1 LILTAGYCDPVTNSV
16 FFLLFYKGGALLSET
31 MPPTGGYVIEV
42 TNLVRRYGPHTA
54 VDHVSFKIEKGEIVG
69 FLGPNGAGKSTTM
82 NILTG
87 YLSSSEGIV
96 RVDGQDILEYPTEI
110 KRKIGYLPENPPLY
124 PDMTVSEYLS
134 FVGEIKGIPSKQ
146 KKERMNSIME
156 TVGVQDVS
164 KRLIKNLSKGYK
176 QRVGLAQAMIGDPQ
190 ALIMDEPTA
199 GLDPKQI
206 LEIRDLITELGKDHT
221 IILSSHILPEVSAVC
236 KRVLIINQ
244 GKIVADD
251 TPENL
256 AKRILGGSHILL
268 RMDASEAAISGALA
282 KVPAVKKLEFR
293 ESQESG
299 TVEAVAEAEEDA
311 GESRDI
317 RRDLFWALA
326 AANIPILMMRSL
338 DMSLEEIFLNLTTRE
353 NAEASVSTETAI
365 STETA
370 VSAETTAAGEEK

>member
-1 LILTAGYCDPVTNSV
+1 
-16 FFLLFYKGGALLSET
+16 
-31 MPPTGGYVIEV
+31 MIEV
-42 TNLVRRYGPHTA
+42 TNLVRRYGPHIA
-54 VDHVSFKIEKGEIVG
+54 VDHASFKIEKGETVG

-87 YLSSSEGIV
+87 YLSSTEGSV
-96 RVDGQDILEYPTEI
+96 TVDGQDILEYPTEI

-124 PDMTVSEYLS
+124 LDMTVSEYLT
-134 FVGEIKGIPSKQ
+134 FVGEIKGIPKKE
-146 KKERMNSIME
+146 KKERMDRVME

-176 QRVGLAQAMIGDPQ
+176 QRVGLAQALIGDPQ
-190 ALIMDEPTA
+190 VLIMDEPTA

-206 LEIRDLITELGKDHT
+206 LEIRDLINELGKDHT

-236 KRVLIINQ
+236 KRILIINQ

-268 RMDASEAAISGALA
+268 RLDAPEAAVSKTLE
-282 KVPAVKKLEFR
+282 KVSSIKKLAFQ

-299 TVEAVAEAEEDA
+299 TVELIAEASEDT
-311 GESRDI
+311 DI
-317 RRDLFWALA
+317 RRDLFRSLA
-326 AANIPILMMRSL
+326 AADIPILMMRSL
-338 DMSLEEIFLNLTTRE
+338 DMSLEEIFLNLTTKEDR
-353 NAEASVSTETAI
+353 
-365 STETA
+365 
-370 VSAETTAAGEEK
+370 EEK